1 MYDKLI
7 NTCYIYIIQ
16 LSRYIKNESE
26 TLNLN
31 DIYDC
36 LNSIIPQ
43 FHTYS
48 QRGEFERER
57 DLQRLVVVIAVI
69 GRRRYKAEFKI
80 TIPPHL
86 QRYKKFPVKRRE
98 RN

>member
-57 DLQRLVVVIAVI
+57 ETYNAWWWLLSLLVEGGTKRSSRLQFLLI
-69 GRRRYKAEFKI
+69 FKGI
-80 TIPPHL
+80 KNF
-86 QRYKKFPVKRRE
+86 R
-98 RN
+98 